1 MADKGKKARRLTYLP
16 DEDGAG
22 GDVAVL
28 KALFNDTRWILLY
41 AQLGYFARQ
50 FVKDRFAY
58 SRIPLFQD
66 LAYCIVTEG
75 IRHDLDKVSRDLRDD
90 SLLEL

>member
-1 MADKGKKARRLTYLP
+1 MADEGEKARRLTYLP
-16 DEDGAG
+16 DEDRASG
-22 GDVAVL
+22 GIAVL
-28 KALFNDTRWILLY
+28 KAFFDDAWWIFLY

-58 SRIPLFQD
+58 PRIPLFQY

-75 IRHDLDKVSRDLRDD
+75 IRNDLD
-90 SLLEL
+90 